1 MTEHAPGEA
10 NQQLTRGGGQLRTSQ
25 PSQPSRPARVA
36 RGIRRWAWAGLLAQ
50 ILFVV
55 SWVAAV
61 TWQGPRYSTGADSIS
76 DMYAETAPHAW
87 FLIVVLTVC
96 GAATMGFAFGAVRR
110 ALRPGGW
117 TATVGSALLA
127 ISIVG
132 LGDLL
137 TVTERLDCRMV
148 DPGCTATRQISNL
161 GGQLD
166 NTLSTYGV
174 LALIVAG
181 VFLSFAM
188 RRAATWRGWAWP
200 TRWTML
206 ALFLV
211 TFADAIGSH
220 YGAGGLFERM
230 IALIGAAWLAAL
242 AVAVLR
248 RARPARQA
256 GPAEPAQV

>member
-1 MTEHAPGEA
+1 MMTEHAPGEA
-10 NQQLTRGGGQLRTSQ
+10 PQQLTRGGGQL
-25 PSQPSRPARVA
+25 PATRRNRNS

-50 ILFVV
+50 IAFVV
-55 SWVAAV
+55 SWAAASN
-61 TWQGPRYSTGADSIS
+61 WQGPKYSTVADSIS

-96 GAATMGFAFGAVRR
+96 GAATIAFAFGAVRR

-148 DPGCTATRQISNL
+148 DPGCTATKQISNL

-174 LALIVAG
+174 LALVVAG

-220 YGAGGLFERM
+220 YGLGGLFERM
-230 IALIGAAWLAAL
+230 IALIGAIWLASL
-242 AVAVLR
+242 AVAILR
-248 RARPARQA
+248 RTRKTA
-256 GPAEPAQV
+256 PAELASA

>member
-1 MTEHAPGEA
+1 
-10 NQQLTRGGGQLRTSQ
+10 
-25 PSQPSRPARVA
+25 V
-36 RGIRRWAWAGLLAQ
+36 RRWAWAGLTAQ
-50 ILFVV
+50 IAFVA
-55 SWVAAV
+55 SWGAASN
-61 TWQGPRYSTGADSIS
+61 WQGPRYSTVAHSIS

-87 FLIVVLTVC
+87 FLIVVFTLC
-96 GAATMGFAFGAVRR
+96 GAATIMFAVRSVWR

-127 ISIVG
+127 LSIVG

-137 TVTERLDCRMV
+137 TVTERLACRMA
-148 DPGCTATRQISNL
+148 DTGCTATRQISNL

-174 LALIVAG
+174 LALVLAG

-188 RRAATWRGWAWP
+188 RRAATWRRWAWP

-206 ALFLV
+206 VLFCV

-220 YGAGGLFERM
+220 YGLGGLFERL
-230 IALIGAAWLAAL
+230 IALVGAIWLSAL
-242 AVAVLR
+242 AIGVLR
-248 RARPARQA
+248 RNRKTPSQAVPA
-256 GPAEPAQV
+256 GS